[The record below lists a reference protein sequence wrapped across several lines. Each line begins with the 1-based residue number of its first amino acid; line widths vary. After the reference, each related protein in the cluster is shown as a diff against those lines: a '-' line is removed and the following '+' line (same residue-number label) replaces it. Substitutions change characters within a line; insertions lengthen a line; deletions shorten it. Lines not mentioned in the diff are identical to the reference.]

1 MTGHLEKHHAEE
13 WGAYCEIRKR
23 IKAEV
28 ADVKKEEVE
37 SCEMENSEVRFYDV
51 RSSKG
56 RLPFLAKV
64 TQLKESLTK
73 ISDDD
78 QGSLEDVWKCY
89 NVFLGV
95 KTFKKDLLASIE
107 RRLGEVERLDHF
119 ALATALDP
127 RCWSFSESQWVILL
141 TCAGT
146 FSPVSQS
153 LKTGKEQ
160 EWFSFRN

>member
-1 MTGHLEKHHAEE
+1 MPHFSFQMTAAAL
-13 WGAYCEIRKR
+13 
-23 IKAEV
+23 
-28 ADVKKEEVE
+28 
-37 SCEMENSEVRFYDV
+37 VRYLDPKSNGIYLKYPSLLQV
-51 RSSKG
+51 I
-56 RLPFLAKV
+56 PIV

-127 RCWSFSESQWVILL
+127 RCWSFSESHWVILL

-160 EWFSFRN
+160 EWFSSRN

>member
-1 MTGHLEKHHAEE
+1 MRYLHPKSNGIYLK
-13 WGAYCEIRKR
+13 YPSLLQVIP
-23 IKAEV
+23 I
-28 ADVKKEEVE
+28 
-37 SCEMENSEVRFYDV
+37 
-51 RSSKG
+51 
-56 RLPFLAKV
+56 V

-73 ISDDD
+73 ISDDE

-127 RCWSFSESQWVILL
+127 RCWSFSESHWVILL

-160 EWFSFRN
+160 E